1 VVEKKRIIF
10 SLVLTSFQLK
20 GNVKTHSDADD
31 IYAETSRMLVQQ
43 INPPFKK
50 FAVSLCKKHVISC
63 I

>member
-1 VVEKKRIIF
+1 VVEKKRIKRIIF

-43 INPPFKK
+43 INPPLKN
-50 FAVSLCKKHVISC
+50 LP
-63 I
+63 